1 MGQVPAFAE
10 NPVECYFNTITPIK
24 KFFRETSET
33 DAGCEMTRDEIG
45 RQVNNAHSFFKQLA
59 KQDGVQF
66 FDPLDEICDKDNCS
80 VLQKD
85 KIIYHDTHHLNLAGS
100 AFLKK
105 PLAQKL
111 TP

>member
-1 MGQVPAFAE
+1 
-10 NPVECYFNTITPIK
+10 
-24 KFFRETSET
+24 
-33 DAGCEMTRDEIG
+33 MTRDEIG
-45 RQVNNAHSFFKQLA
+45 RQVNNAHSFFRQLA

-80 VLQKD
+80 ALQKD